1 MIKNYTFD
9 KAAYDAK
16 AHIAAKNKEHEREA
30 QELAAQIL
38 RDHFVTA
45 TRAEDTLKQ
54 AADEM
59 SSLRKEH
66 IQSEAVKE
74 NFKNELLQHKKRLVQ
89 LELQG
94 ILNLSEEVA
103 DKEELMQNGGKRKSY
118 FKAPQTTTKLKLMNQ
133 AEQDEQLERLYQ
145 EQLARKSKFVITD
158 LDEHF
163 NLKNLIKRRMVQLS
177 AFLMSEGEN
186 VPSQK

>member
-1 MIKNYTFD
+1 MQKKKNYGFKMIKNYTFD

-66 IQSEAVKE
+66 I
-74 NFKNELLQHKKRLVQ
+74 
-89 LELQG
+89 
-94 ILNLSEEVA
+94 
-103 DKEELMQNGGKRKSY
+103 
-118 FKAPQTTTKLKLMNQ
+118 
-133 AEQDEQLERLYQ
+133 
-145 EQLARKSKFVITD
+145 
-158 LDEHF
+158 
-163 NLKNLIKRRMVQLS
+163 
-177 AFLMSEGEN
+177 
-186 VPSQK
+186 